1 MRAEETPQHFVDIA
15 KKQVAQERPTGQV
28 VERTQDFILPFQELL
43 VSSKFQSGARCV
55 CSNAPPSPRSAASNA
70 STSRSSTCPLRIGR
84 RRSLALLGSLSRPRA
99 KISCRRRLFEK
110 TAAREEAGE
119 DTVAVAPPVQPTEP
133 SAKCSSAREMGRLL
147 GSRLMCT
154 RADEEDLHSQHGRP
168 S

>member
-28 VERTQDFILPFQELL
+28 VERTQDFILLFQELL
-43 VSSKFQSGARCV
+43 VSSKFQSGTRCV

-99 KISCRRRLFEK
+99 KISCRRRLCEK
-110 TAAREEAGE
+110 L
-119 DTVAVAPPVQPTEP
+119 PPESRSASPANR
-133 SAKCSSAREMGRLL
+133 AKCEIQLRQRDGASL
-147 GSRLMCT
+147 GVTLDVHT
-154 RADEEDLHSQHGRP
+154 G
-168 S
+168 

>member
-1 MRAEETPQHFVDIA
+1 MRAEETPQHFVEIA

-28 VERTQDFILPFQELL
+28 VERTQDFILPLQELL

-110 TAAREEAGE
+110 LPPERRRERTRSQSLRQSSQQSQVRNA
-119 DTVAVAPPVQPTEP
+119 APPERWGV
-133 SAKCSSAREMGRLL
+133 SWGHA
-147 GSRLMCT
+147 
-154 RADEEDLHSQHGRP
+154 
-168 S
+168 

>member
-1 MRAEETPQHFVDIA
+1 MRAEETPQHFVEIA

-28 VERTQDFILPFQELL
+28 VERTQDFILPLQELL

-110 TAAREEAGE
+110 LPPERRRER
-119 DTVAVAPPVQPTEP
+119 TRSQSLRQSSQQSQVRNTAPPERWGV
-133 SAKCSSAREMGRLL
+133 SWGHA
-147 GSRLMCT
+147 
-154 RADEEDLHSQHGRP
+154 
-168 S
+168 